1 MLGEM
6 FVLNEMMVKRMSG
19 IEKILS
25 HGDALFSACRTQQ
38 KHAHQLF
45 QTLLVLENAQV
56 KHGQTELKI
65 LVSVVRFRPR
75 PPAKSSKHRSRASVC
90 GVFTCAFSENY
101 SGNAVCTLRHALML
115 AK

>member
-75 PPAKSSKHRSRASVC
+75 PPVIKPC
-90 GVFTCAFSENY
+90 GI
-101 SGNAVCTLRHALML
+101 
-115 AK
+115 